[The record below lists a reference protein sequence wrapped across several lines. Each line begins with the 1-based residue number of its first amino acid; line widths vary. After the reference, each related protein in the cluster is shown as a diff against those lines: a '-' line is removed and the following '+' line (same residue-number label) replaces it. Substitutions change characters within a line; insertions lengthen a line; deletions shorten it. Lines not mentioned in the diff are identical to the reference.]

1 MAAKN
6 NSVAKTYIKNVGK
19 SFGYAAL
26 DVFEHY
32 NPTLTNLY
40 KSSKEAVT
48 EAKKSIQE
56 AKMKQNS
63 VEKTETGGGY
73 SYILED
79 LASGKWYNKE
89 RENEDKAYLSKIES
103 EDWGDETSTG
113 EAVAESAVEIMKQ
126 NNSSTNKISDSIYDM
141 AENVSTSIGY
151 ASAKNAEYIVK
162 SQSRINKAL
171 YGMTSNGFNRVTNVL
186 LNINHSIDTVAGL
199 GESVSAHMKNS
210 TTFYIT
216 ATQKLTSIDEN
227 IAKLVKMQESANK
240 SPNGINRKN
249 TKGIENLLNSD
260 GELDMVAY
268 VKMIKDNL
276 DQYKPL
282 YEALSGK
289 NKKEDWI
296 SGKGG
301 TLLSS
306 GLVQLVDSMIPKM
319 AKDAMKNM
327 NEVIR
332 DSILAGLNR
341 GSKKAERSSNPIV
354 NMLGDILLPKDGYK
368 DKIDSKNYEKGQL
381 AWDGIARKS
390 LVEVIPTYLA
400 KIYAALGGEERY
412 YDFEAGKFVKLES
425 IKTNLEYDKR
435 IAAVKAGGKMRTDI
449 LSDIRK
455 NSPEA
460 DRARLEN
467 EVESFFLQAFVDGY
481 DFTEIATMV
490 NDPAYRKKY
499 GITRESAKYIIDY
512 IGSKDSKKVKN
523 SNKFVSDIYRGRNEF
538 GNTMRRK
545 EYSGTSNLTYL
556 NNGASDVSFTAIR
569 DQYKKDQAY
578 YLRGIYTLVGNIY
591 GNMAVSGGN
600 NVGKVSVD
608 PTKKP
613 KANDTHFNP
622 DTGKFYTKVPGAPKT
637 KSASTP
643 YNTLSNGPDKN
654 GITIEDRAKYA
665 GMTDSQIIE
674 AKKRDKIIK
683 QIKDGPFIGNQ
694 LVPIGPTDSG
704 KTKVKH
710 GFKSALA
717 KAKDMYEAP
726 FAALTDMI
734 NSFTVNI
741 NNMFWGNDNKKGVID
756 KVSDYMD
763 SLWTKI
769 FGDEEKGIAGM
780 GISQAMAYEW
790 ESIKTKAK
798 QKATNFFGN
807 IGARNKAVKDK
818 AMAEAV
824 YNQVVG
830 NTEVPGHAGGREI
843 TKTGLIAVSEGELV
857 IPSEFNPYY
866 NKPTNKAQQ
875 KLKEQNVINK
885 FYGAFADG
893 GTVGGNAFENG
904 KFVEE
909 VDEKGNKVY
918 KFVKEDGTVI
928 KLKNRSEYARRLA
941 QYKIKQAAKEIDENT
956 GASTIAKDGV
966 NLLGAGVWEFIKVS
980 LFGDEKKQEE
990 DKKKVFSNL
999 TDIFKEM
1006 GDSKGAMGIGAVAGA
1021 GVSLLTGALIGPLA
1035 GAAVGAGAG
1044 LIFKSEKVQEAL
1056 FGKPD
1061 KDGNYDKPIGNFI
1074 MNKLPTIGTYAGIGT
1089 AAGAMFGSPLIG
1101 AFLGAGIGFAT
1112 KSDKVKEYLFGKTD
1126 ENGNKIEGLITD
1138 ELKAKIK
1145 KAAPNMAAGALA
1157 GLLVGPFGIVGNI
1170 MVGSA
1175 VGYLSTGEK
1184 FREYFFGNGKD
1195 DKGLA
1200 GIIHDKIVK
1209 GLDDLLHN
1217 SSNALKGWMKKMGA
1231 RINNK
1236 ITGYIDKAKN
1246 AYNNGAARGIQ
1257 KLVGFTASVPGAA
1270 IKKAAT
1276 VTGNAV
1282 QGLANR
1288 RRAKN
1293 LAKGYN
1299 IWNDK
1304 EKRNAT
1310 AEERLAMRSKGD
1322 ISTAANIDRIIAGAD
1337 AEQLNEIYQLLED
1350 VKDPTRKFNSVK
1362 NKATTSL
1369 YSSLYDL
1376 DIDKKLAKKIVEN
1389 AGGANGVIRLEE
1401 LLNASG
1407 YDDEKKAKIKK
1418 AFDVADKEIT
1428 QAKDT
1433 KTAVK
1438 GNIALLKDKYGINVE
1453 GKDNLDITNYMD
1465 LIDYD
1470 KKIRFSD
1477 LEADLN
1483 KKTEAYQGSVVNL
1496 LTDLANNS
1504 NYFKEYIEGK
1514 RTAPGR
1520 YTGEIDEEGNSK
1532 FYKYDKEG
1540 NKVEVKPSE
1549 ATINYE
1555 GQRDLIEKFTD
1566 AKHLVADTTEKVV
1579 DTVAEPIKNTVTD
1592 VFNAVKIDIVEP
1604 MVNTVKEV
1612 SATVKDLYR
1621 IAAKGYNEENPEI
1634 NTDQYYGP
1642 TSNIDI
1648 INTGQRLQTRA
1659 GYLLNRVKRGYSDV
1673 KNAMSNSGSGSGLK
1687 ARQRIV
1693 GLADGGNGRNSFLD
1707 LLASKVIEKLNYT
1720 DDIASRKLKLFN
1732 KDDEED
1738 QKVETDMFGNIHQ
1751 YTKNNQ
1757 GEWTEVDNDSDT
1769 KKSRSIID
1777 KFTESI
1783 NSVPLLGKAIG
1794 GLGAAF
1800 GLFKDSLIGS
1810 EEKPGLLS
1818 KLFGKLVGEDGFLSG
1833 LFGLF
1838 TGKTSFS
1845 KLLSGVSLGS
1855 VMSNIVAPALLL
1867 GGFSGM
1873 FDGLANK
1880 VTNGAYGK
1888 GDEVTATDKNT
1899 GETIYQQKDEN
1910 GNEYWTD
1917 KNGNKIENPDVTK
1930 IDHKQ
1935 TSPATLSDKLKYNT
1949 TRGILTGKAFVAG
1962 KVLSK
1967 TGIGKKIANTNIAKS
1982 ATKFVKDGADDLAV
1996 AALQGSIGEALT
2008 KAATKLAPILS
2019 KFGISPDTTTAMFAK
2034 LTEKIGTKL
2043 GSSGVKSALK
2053 TAADFVVFARIAFA
2067 VIDFTT
2073 GYQDARTTLGIIDEP
2088 TFGQKIL
2095 SGVIRVVKNLIPV
2108 VGTLIPDSLIVDVVC
2123 DFIAPVLGIE
2133 LEELKAQRQKAK
2145 DKVKEYNSTNGTN
2158 IGSVAEYNKSVDGD
2172 YTWTE
2177 KLGRGAKNIVSNVKN
2192 TFKKSKAQE
2201 VVADASGSGSG
2212 FVSQYDP
2219 RYQKYNVSGQN
2230 FAAKGCGPAVAAMA
2244 ARSLGKNVS
2253 VSDAVNGSVGYQN
2266 PNGVSM
2272 DYFQNMLG
2280 SKGINTRYISGG
2292 SSSELYNSIANGE
2305 KVVLLGRDPMNT
2317 SKDLSPF
2324 GPNNHYVL
2332 ATGLDRSGNII
2343 VNDPENRGPRSYS
2356 PSILNSAKYGIAG
2369 SNSGLKSVP
2378 RRTTI
2383 HRYFSGG
2390 NSMYDTDIARQVWA
2404 FFTSKGYSKTAT
2416 AAIMGNMYGESGMN
2430 PSSIQGG
2437 GKGPAAGICQW
2448 ENYNTK
2454 SGRWANLNDLAT
2466 SNGRDWTDLDIQ
2478 LRFVDSELNTK
2489 DIDNRMQ
2496 GKGNSAGNI
2505 TKAGLDISKAMSFA
2519 QWKTSC
2525 TDLNVA
2531 TRLFEAAF
2539 ERAGKPAMK
2548 KRLDAAIAYY
2558 NLYSGSNYTYNASD
2572 VSYSSAAVTNST
2584 GDTSGSVDAA
2594 ESTESKSS
2602 GLFKNPLSILSD
2614 LSTVFTNAFMGLT
2627 KSKGEQ
2633 EAEENTESTENSSSS
2648 NSNGYSQDT
2657 VVSDAA
2663 VGDGN
2668 QKQKNL
2674 VKALLEKQGTLKYDM
2689 KGARNPDKGSADCSS
2704 TVNWAYKKVTGT
2716 DIGNDT
2722 ASILN
2727 NNNTEV
2733 VDLASN
2739 MDPNSGGKK
2748 SSGPNVSKLMPG
2760 DLLLYSRP
2768 DSGYSAG
2775 RKYRVGHVEMY
2786 VGNGNRIGHGGP
2798 GLGPNVTPITK
2809 DANRYIEAKRL
2820 KGITDGAPGRK
2831 VASIEAE
2838 RSGMS
2843 AAGSGLIPLSYQ
2855 DIANASGGSSGI
2867 LMNARIDSRN
2877 NIVRGS
2883 KAIAMAPVRGF
2894 SGGASDMTDAT
2905 RAMLTNISNT
2915 ARSNSKGISPE
2926 VVTRLIESIT
2936 SILNRIAD
2944 NTAPVSQIYQ
2954 ALVSYMQSGGDSG
2967 VKDNVVIKKDNSNNR
2982 KQPAIDQEVDSSIS
2996 TLVDVLAE
3004 LAKG

>member
-32 NPTLTNLY
+32 NPTLSNLY

-56 AKMKQNS
+56 AKMKQNV
-63 VEKTETGGGY
+63 VENTTPGGGFD
-73 SYILED
+73 YILDD
-79 LASGKWYNKE
+79 LTSGKWYNKE
-89 RENEDKAYLSKIES
+89 RENEDKAYLSKIEK

-113 EAVAESAVEIMKQ
+113 EAVAESAIEIMKQ
-126 NNSSTNKISDSIYDM
+126 NSSSTNKISDSIYGIS
-141 AENVSTSIGY
+141 ENISESIGY
-151 ASAKNAEYIVK
+151 ASAKSAEYIVK
-162 SQSRINKAL
+162 SQSKATKAL
-171 YGMTSNGFNRVTNVL
+171 YGMTSVGFNRVTNVL

-199 GESVSAHMKNS
+199 GESLTAHMKNA

-216 ATQKLTSIDEN
+216 ATEKLTNIDSN
-227 IAKLVKMQESANK
+227 IAKLVKMQEAANK
-240 SPNGINRKN
+240 APNGINRKN
-249 TKGIENLLNSD
+249 TKGIENLLNAD
-260 GELDMVAY
+260 GEIDMVSY
-268 VKMIKDNL
+268 VKMVKDNL
-276 DQYKPL
+276 EQYKSL
-282 YEALSGK
+282 YETISDK
-289 NKKEDWI
+289 NKVSWF

-301 TLLSS
+301 TMLSS
-306 GLVQLVDSMIPKM
+306 GLVQLVDSIIPKFT
-319 AKDAMKNM
+319 KDAMENLNKT
-327 NEVIR
+327 IK
-332 DSILAGLNR
+332 DSIVAGLNR
-341 GSKKAERSSNPIV
+341 GSMKASKSSNPIV
-354 NMLGDILLPKDGYK
+354 NLLGDLFLPKDGYK
-368 DKIDSKNYEKGQL
+368 DKIDTKNYEKGQV

-425 IKTNLEYDKR
+425 IKNNFEYDKR
-435 IAAVKAGGKMRTDI
+435 IAAVKAGGNMRTDI

-481 DFTEIATMV
+481 DFTEIANMV

-512 IGSKDSKKVKN
+512 IGSKDVKKARN
-523 SNKFVSDIYRGRNEF
+523 SAKFISSVYTGRNEF

-545 EYSGTSNLTYL
+545 EFAGNSSLTYL
-556 NNGASDVSFTAIR
+556 NNGASDTSFTAMK
-569 DQYKKDQAY
+569 DKYKKDQSY

-591 GNMAVSGGN
+591 GNIAVSGGN
-600 NVGKVSVD
+600 NVRKVIVD
-608 PTKKP
+608 PDKSP
-613 KANDTHFNP
+613 KANSTHFNP
-622 DTGKFYTKVPGAPKT
+622 DTGRFYTKVPGSSKESKPN
-637 KSASTP
+637 TP
-643 YNTLSNGPDKN
+643 YNVLSNKPDKN
-654 GITIEDRAKYA
+654 GITIEDRAKYM
-665 GMTDSQIIE
+665 GMTDAQIIE

-683 QIKDGPFIGNQ
+683 QIKEGPFMGNQ
-694 LVPIGPTDSG
+694 LVPIGPTDSNG
-704 KTKVKH
+704 KGKVKR
-710 GFKSALA
+710 GFRSALS
-717 KAKDMYEAP
+717 KAKDIYEAP

-734 NSFTVNI
+734 NNFTVNI

-756 KVSDYMD
+756 KVSDYID

-780 GISQAMAYEW
+780 GMAQAMEHEW
-790 ESIKTKAK
+790 QNIKTKAK

-807 IGARNKAVKDK
+807 IGARDKAVKDK

-824 YNQVVG
+824 YNQVTG

-866 NKPTNKAQQ
+866 NKPTNKLQQ
-875 KLKEQNVINK
+875 RSKEQSVINK

-909 VDEKGNKVY
+909 VDVNGNKVY

-928 KLKNRSEYARRLA
+928 KLKNRSEYARRIA

-966 NLLGAGVWEFIKVS
+966 NLLGAGVWEFIKAS
-980 LFGDEKKQEE
+980 LFGDEKQQED
-990 DKKKVFSNL
+990 DKKKVFENL
-999 TDIFKEM
+999 TDVFKEM
-1006 GDSKGAMGIGAVAGA
+1006 GDSKGAMGIGAITGA
-1021 GVSLLTGALIGPLA
+1021 GVSLLTGALVGPLA
-1035 GAAVGAGAG
+1035 GAAIGAGAG
-1044 LIFKSEKVQEAL
+1044 LIAKSEKVQKAL
-1056 FGKPD
+1056 FGEPD
-1061 KDGNYDKPIGNFI
+1061 ENGNYDKPIGNFV
-1074 MNKLPTIGTYAGIGT
+1074 MKKLPTIATYTGIGT
-1089 AAGAMFGSPLIG
+1089 AAGALLGSPVIG

-1112 KSDKVKEYLFGKTD
+1112 KSDAVKDYLFGKVGED
-1126 ENGNKIEGLITD
+1126 GNRSGGLITD
-1138 ELKAKIK
+1138 ELKDKLK

-1157 GLLVGPFGIVGNI
+1157 GLLLGPFGVVGNI

-1200 GIIHDKIVK
+1200 GIIHNKIVK

-1231 RINNK
+1231 KINNK

-1270 IKKAAT
+1270 IKKAANI
-1276 VTGNAV
+1276 TGDAV

-1299 IWNDK
+1299 VWNAE

-1310 AEERLAMRSKGD
+1310 AEERLAMRSKDD

-1337 AEQLNEIYQLLED
+1337 AEQLNEIYQILED
-1350 VKDPTRKFNSVK
+1350 VKDPTRKFNTTK

-1376 DIDKKLAKKIVEN
+1376 DVDRKLAKRIVEN
-1389 AGGANGVIRLEE
+1389 AGGENGVTRLEE
-1401 LLNASG
+1401 LLNGSG
-1407 YDDEKKAKIKK
+1407 YDDEKKEKIKK
-1418 AFDVADKEIT
+1418 AFNIADQEIT
-1428 QAKDT
+1428 KAKDT
-1433 KTAVK
+1433 KTATK

-1483 KKTEAYQGSVVNL
+1483 KKTEQYQGSVVSL
-1496 LTDLANNS
+1496 LSDMANNS
-1504 NYFKEYIEGK
+1504 NYFKEYIQGK
-1514 RTAPGR
+1514 RTAEGR
-1520 YTGEIDEEGNSK
+1520 YAGEIDEEGKSK
-1532 FYKYDKEG
+1532 FFKYDEEG
-1540 NKVEVKPSE
+1540 NKVEVKASE
-1549 ATINYE
+1549 AIANY
-1555 GQRDLIEKFTD
+1555 GNQRDLIEKFNDT
-1566 AKHLVADTTEKVV
+1566 KHLVADTTVKVV

-1592 VFNAVKIDIVEP
+1592 VFNVVKDEVVEP
-1604 MVNTVKEV
+1604 MVTTVKEI

-1621 IAAKGYNEENPEI
+1621 IGIKGYNEENPEI
-1634 NTDQYYGP
+1634 NTDEYYGP

-1648 INTGQRLQTRA
+1648 INTGQRLKTRA
-1659 GYLLNRVKRGYSDV
+1659 GYLFNRFKRGYSDV

-1693 GLADGGNGRNSFLD
+1693 GLADGGDGRNSFLD

-1845 KLLSGVSLGS
+1845 KLLSGVSLSS

-1962 KVLSK
+1962 KVLGK

-1982 ATKFVKDGADDLAV
+1982 TAKFVKDGADDLAV

-2292 SSSELYNSIANGE
+2292 SSNELYNSIANGD

-2317 SKDLSPF
+2317 SKELSPF

-2343 VNDPENRGPRSYS
+2343 VNDPENRGPKAYS

-2369 SNSGLKSVP
+2369 SNSGLKTLP
-2378 RRTTI
+2378 RRTKI
-2383 HRYFSGG
+2383 HKYFSGG
-2390 NSMYDTDIARQVWA
+2390 NSMYDTEVARQVWA

-2437 GKGPAAGICQW
+2437 GRGPAAGICQW

-2454 SGRWANLNDLAT
+2454 SGRWASLNELAT

-2478 LRFVDSELNTK
+2478 LRFVDSELNSK

-2496 GKGNSAGNI
+2496 GKGNSAGNL
-2505 TKAGLDISKAMSFA
+2505 TKAGLATNKAMPFA

-2525 TDLNVA
+2525 TDLDVA

-2548 KRLDAAIAYY
+2548 KRIDAAIAYY
-2558 NLYSGSNYTYNASD
+2558 NLYSGSNYTYSASD
-2572 VSYSSAAVTNST
+2572 VSYTATSTSVANST
-2584 GDTSGSVDAA
+2584 GDDTGSTDTN
-2594 ESTESKSS
+2594 STESN

-2614 LSTVFTNAFMGLT
+2614 LSTVFSNAFMGLT
-2627 KSKGEQ
+2627 KSKGET
-2633 EAEENTESTENSSSS
+2633 EAENTETNSSSS
-2648 NSNGYSQDT
+2648 SSDSSNGFSQDS

-2704 TVNWAYKKVTGT
+2704 TVNWAYKKITGT

-2727 NNNTEV
+2727 NKNTEV

-2739 MDPNSGGKK
+2739 MDPNNGGKQ

-2820 KGITDGAPGRK
+2820 KGITDGDSGQN
-2831 VASIEAE
+2831 VASMKAD
-2838 RSGMS
+2838 RANMS
-2843 AAGSGLIPLSYQ
+2843 AAGSGLIPMSYQ

-2877 NIVRGS
+2877 NIVRS
-2883 KAIAMAPVRGF
+2883 NKAVALTPRGF
-2894 SGGASDMTDAT
+2894 SGGASDMTEAT
-2905 RAMLTNISNT
+2905 RTMLTNISNT
-2915 ARSNSKGISPE
+2915 TKSNSKGISPE

-2936 SILNRIAD
+2936 TILNRIAD

-2954 ALVSYMQSGGDSG
+2954 ALVAYMQSGGDSG